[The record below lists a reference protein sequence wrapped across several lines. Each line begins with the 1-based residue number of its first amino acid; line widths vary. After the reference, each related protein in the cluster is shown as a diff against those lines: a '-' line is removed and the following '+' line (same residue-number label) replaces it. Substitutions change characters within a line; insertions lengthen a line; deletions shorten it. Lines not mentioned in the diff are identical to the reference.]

1 MGRPVNKK
9 RPGELRDAIV
19 RYLIKHGL
27 ADLSL
32 RPLARAVG
40 CSPRVLLYHF
50 GSKEKLIIEV
60 LAQVRQQQRSTYDRL
75 EAGSFA
81 ETYEAIWKDM
91 SSPDSEPLF
100 RLFFEIYGIALRHP
114 KLYQD
119 FLRHT
124 IEDWLPAIA
133 DDLVRVGYQRRE
145 ARVLATILLAGLRG
159 FMMDFCTTRDRKRLD
174 QAVALWLRGLGSIPR
189 RRKGVTK

>member
-81 ETYEAIWKDM
+81 ETYDAIWKDM